1 MVDDE
6 CFEFEERYKRLRV
19 NHLQAVELLRQGKR
33 RDGWELLLLDFLVD
47 NLADLEDLR
56 LCGWPV
62 GWHVEG
68 CS

>member
-33 RDGWELLLLDFLVD
+33 RDGWELLLLDFLVE
-47 NLADLEDLR
+47 NLFDLEEWR
-56 LCGWPV
+56 KVEPV
-62 GWHVEG
+62 SLKVGK
-68 CS
+68 